1 MESMD
6 GLLLDMKLCQTNHK
20 KKIMV
25 KEIKTNYQEEA
36 EVFKALAHP
45 TRLFIIHAINEN
57 KLSVKELTE
66 MVGIDISTMSK
77 HLDILK
83 RHKIIKGEKEKNFV
97 YYSLA
102 IPCVLDFMTCAIKV
116 INKK

>member
-1 MESMD
+1 M
-6 GLLLDMKLCQTNHK
+6 N
-20 KKIMV
+20 
-25 KEIKTNYQEEA
+25 KEIEKEYQEKA
-36 EVFKALAHP
+36 DIFKALSHP
-45 TRLFIIHAINEN
+45 TRLFIIHEIKNN
-57 KLSVKELTE
+57 KRSVRELSD

-83 RHKIIKGEKEKNFV
+83 KHKIIEGEKVKNYV

-102 IPCVLDFMTCAIKV
+102 IPCVLDFMNCAMKV

>member
-1 MESMD
+1 MNKAIEEQY
-6 GLLLDMKLCQTNHK
+6 LDK
-20 KKIMV
+20 
-25 KEIKTNYQEEA
+25 A

-45 TRLFIIHAINEN
+45 TRLFIIHAIKDK

-66 MVGIDISTMSK
+66 LVGIDISTMSK

-83 RHKIIKGEKEKNFV
+83 KHKIILGEKEKNYV
-97 YYSLA
+97 YYHLA
-102 IPCVLDFMTCAIKV
+102 IPCILDFMNCAIKV

>member
-1 MESMD
+1 MNNDIE
-6 GLLLDMKLCQTNHK
+6 
-20 KKIMV
+20 
-25 KEIKTNYQEEA
+25 KEFLEQA

-45 TRLFIIHAINEN
+45 TRLFIIHAVKDK

-66 MVGIDISTMSK
+66 LVGVDISTMSK

-83 RHKIIKGEKEKNFV
+83 KNKIIKGEKVKNFI
-97 YYSLA
+97 YYRLM
-102 IPCVLDFMTCAIKV
+102 IPCVLEFMHCANKV

>member
-1 MESMD
+1 MNKDIES
-6 GLLLDMKLCQTNHK
+6 
-20 KKIMV
+20 
-25 KEIKTNYQEEA
+25 NYIDQA

-45 TRLFIIHAINEN
+45 TRLFIIHAV
-57 KLSVKELTE
+57 KDKSMPVKELTE
-66 MVGIDISTMSK
+66 AVGIDISTMSK

-83 RHKIIKGEKEKNFV
+83 KKKIIRGQKVKNFV

-102 IPCVLDFMTCAIKV
+102 IPCVLDFMTCAMEV

>member
-1 MESMD
+1 MNRE
-6 GLLLDMKLCQTNHK
+6 
-20 KKIMV
+20 IE
-25 KEIKTNYQEEA
+25 KEYTDKA

-45 TRLFIIHAINEN
+45 TRLFIIHEIKDK

-66 MVGIDISTMSK
+66 MVGVDISTMSK

-83 RHKIIKGEKEKNFV
+83 KNKIVKGEKVKNFV

-102 IPCVLDFMTCAIKV
+102 IPCVLEFMNCAIKV